1 MKIMTKTNKG
11 DLCIELTFKIST
23 HDTSI
28 VDLKNN
34 INLPFCLEDAH
45 LPMAET
51 RLIEAIDS
59 TVHPVRVE
67 VVEFINKK
75 IQQWQDRVTIKK
87 AEAKAS
93 AAEVNPPAGSSSFD
107 FREFIKDPNPIGDEE
122 QEAAS
127 G

>member
-11 DLCIELTFKIST
+11 DLCIELTFKISS

-34 INLPFCLEDAH
+34 INLPFCLQDAH

-59 TVHPVRVE
+59 TVYPVRVE
-67 VVEFINKK
+67 VVEFIKCIKRVPDGVNYNFYNHPL
-75 IQQWQDRVTIKK
+75 IQNSGRLMPVLIPM
-87 AEAKAS
+87 
-93 AAEVNPPAGSSSFD
+93 VILSFSPVI
-107 FREFIKDPNPIGDEE
+107 EKGDMVVEIF
-122 QEAAS
+122 